1 VRWLSDFLDLT
12 HTVTALPGNRVVT
25 PRVVMASCPRRHPDV
40 NRPPRVPIRVKQDNA
55 WRMDMWS
62 FADRVVKAVS
72 DVTVGTV
79 IVLVHVVLAD
89 RRSSSRRRAVGHPV
103 AQRLP
108 S

>member
-1 VRWLSDFLDLT
+1 
-12 HTVTALPGNRVVT
+12 
-25 PRVVMASCPRRHPDV
+25 
-40 NRPPRVPIRVKQDNA
+40 
-55 WRMDMWS
+55 MWS

-89 RRSSSRRRAVGHPV
+89 RNVRSSRDPRHAGASDR
-103 AQRLP
+103 RLP

>member
-1 VRWLSDFLDLT
+1 
-12 HTVTALPGNRVVT
+12 
-25 PRVVMASCPRRHPDV
+25 
-40 NRPPRVPIRVKQDNA
+40 
-55 WRMDMWS
+55 MWS

-89 RRSSSRRRAVGHPV
+89 RTRRPQLSTVQP
-103 AQRLP
+103 RLP